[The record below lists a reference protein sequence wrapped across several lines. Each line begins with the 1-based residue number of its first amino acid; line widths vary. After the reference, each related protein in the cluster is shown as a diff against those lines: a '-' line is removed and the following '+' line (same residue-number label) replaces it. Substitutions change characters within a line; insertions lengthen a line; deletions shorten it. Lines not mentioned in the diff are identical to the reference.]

1 MSDTKKYY
9 EYKLT
14 ATNDDEIDTSR
25 KYFFTKESANEHNH
39 QYSLNDAPRRL
50 VKAKGGEVMEKP
62 EWWSG
67 NLSAKK

>member
-1 MSDTKKYY
+1 MSEIKKYY

-25 KYFFTKESANEHNH
+25 KYFFTKESAKEHNR
-39 QYSLNDAPRRL
+39 QYSISDCPRRL
-50 VKAKGGEVMEKP
+50 RKVRNGGEMEKP
-62 EWWSG
+62 DWWSG